1 MVITSIQVVV
11 RDTGTKLVGTANII
25 LDNMVV
31 IKEIKILCN
40 DGEHF
45 LAMPSRTT
53 KSGTHKDM
61 VHPINGIVR
70 ALFETAILYA
80 FKKAKESGHNRITME
95 IKNNTIEAAQEFKPE
110 EYEINCSTVAPAFY
124 NDIVDGRR
132 TDSTDL
138 QSLTA
143 ERAKRQLPM
152 TKQKSNPNGKKHIT
166 EEDSLDDWLNG

>member
-11 RDTGTKLVGTANII
+11 RDAGTKLVGTANII

-40 DGEHF
+40 DGEYF

-80 FKKAKESGHNRITME
+80 FKKAKELGHNRITME
-95 IKNNTIEAAQEFKPE
+95 IKNNTIEA
-110 EYEINCSTVAPAFY
+110 YEINCSTVAPAFY
-124 NDIVDGRR
+124 NDSVDGRR